1 MCRPLAGNENSC
13 HTLEKP
19 LVPRVGKQ
27 SPRLKILENSWGG
40 GGHQKP
46 PGTENPRDGGANQ
59 RVFYG
64 GGIGILISGTTH

>member
-40 GGHQKP
+40 GGIKNPPEQK
-46 PGTENPRDGGANQ
+46 
-59 RVFYG
+59 
-64 GGIGILISGTTH
+64 ILGMGVQIKESSMEGV

>member
-40 GGHQKP
+40 GHQKP